1 VPVDTD
7 PAGRQGSIDQ
17 ITLNGSTGAA
27 LGWSGDARTLGVWW
41 SSDGGL
47 SWRPHTLPGG
57 AAPPSGHDE
66 RGLDLAADGQMVVA
80 AAAAQGRL
88 RLWSSPTGRQH
99 WTAMAAPGD
108 AGSPATVL
116 VSLQS
121 PNIALADPAAGHV
134 WTATL
139 GG

>member
-1 VPVDTD
+1 
-7 PAGRQGSIDQ
+7 
-17 ITLNGSTGAA
+17 
-27 LGWSGDARTLGVWW
+27 
-41 SSDGGL
+41 
-47 SWRPHTLPGG
+47 
-57 AAPPSGHDE
+57 
-66 RGLDLAADGQMVVA
+66 MMVA
-80 AAAAQGRL
+80 AVAVEGRL
-88 RLWSSPTGRQH
+88 RLWSSPAARQH

-108 AGSPATVL
+108 AGSTATVL